1 VTTANRRVLPGFRF
15 GLSFTLVYLIVL
27 VIIPLG
33 ACLVKASSLT
43 PAQFSAAVWT
53 AQARSAYWVTFS
65 TSLAAAVIDLF
76 LGLLLAW
83 VLVRYEFPGRRI
95 FDSLIDLP
103 FALPTAVAGLIYA
116 DLYSLSDFHSG
127 WLGQFLVPLGIHVAH
142 TKLGIVLVL
151 AFVGL
156 PFVVRA
162 IEPVLE
168 SLDPELE
175 EAAACLGANRWQ
187 TVTRVVLPALYP
199 ALSTGFALTL
209 ARGVGEYGSV
219 VFISANKPGQTE
231 IAPVLIMSQLDQ
243 FRYAEATAIA
253 TVLLFIS
260 FGLLIAINYLERRS
274 AAHAS

>member
-15 GLSFTLVYLIVL
+15 GLSFTLIYLIVL

-43 PAQFSAAVWT
+43 PAQFLAAVWT
-53 AQARSAYWVTFS
+53 PQARSAYWVTFGAS
-65 TSLAAAVIDLF
+65 VAAAVIDVF
-76 LGLLLAW
+76 VGLLLAW
-83 VLVRYEFPGRRI
+83 VLVRYEFPGRRL

-116 DLYSLSDFHSG
+116 TLYAKGG

-162 IEPVLE
+162 LEPVLE

-219 VFISANKPGQTE
+219 VFISANKPFQTE
-231 IAPVLIMSQLDQ
+231 IAPVLILSQLDQ

-253 TVLLFIS
+253 TVLLLIS
-260 FGLLIAINYLERRS
+260 FSLLIAINYLERRS
-274 AAHAS
+274 AVDAN

>member
-1 VTTANRRVLPGFRF
+1 MTTANRRVLPGFRF
-15 GLSFTLVYLIVL
+15 GLSFTLIYLIVL

-43 PAQFSAAVWT
+43 PAQFFAAVWT
-53 AQARSAYWVTFS
+53 AQARSAYWVTFGA
-65 TSLAAAVIDLF
+65 SLAAAVIDVF

-95 FDSLIDLP
+95 IDSLIDLP

-116 DLYSLSDFHSG
+116 TLYAKSG

-162 IEPVLE
+162 LEPVLE

-187 TVTRVVLPALYP
+187 TVTRVVLPSLYP

-219 VFISANKPGQTE
+219 VFISANKPFQTE
-231 IAPVLIMSQLDQ
+231 IAPVLILSQLDQ

-253 TVLLFIS
+253 TVLLCIS

-274 AAHAS
+274 AAHAG